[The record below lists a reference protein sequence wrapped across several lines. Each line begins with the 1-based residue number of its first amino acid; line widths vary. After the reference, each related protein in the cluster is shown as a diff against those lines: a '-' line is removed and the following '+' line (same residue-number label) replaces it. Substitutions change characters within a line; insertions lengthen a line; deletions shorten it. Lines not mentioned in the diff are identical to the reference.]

1 MLRDAMSI
9 EDKASQGCRCM
20 GVAVFDPESCN
31 FPGLGQY
38 YKPEVDQPAPQEP
51 PPLDAK
57 PSEPEFP
64 PAPEPPEDEN
74 DQVATVGY
82 LNALK
87 AYQDE
92 VGLLQDQYR
101 SDMELYEA
109 KAKVFEAQME
119 DYQSARLTYEGAR
132 AEAINTAEGLIKN
145 VREEF
150 GWAFVNKNDPEVF
163 WPWMLKTWF
172 AQMTIMLVYIT
183 LILIIFKRKDI
194 A

>member
-1 MLRDAMSI
+1 M
-9 EDKASQGCRCM
+9 
-20 GVAVFDPESCN
+20 
-31 FPGLGQY
+31 
-38 YKPEVDQPAPQEP
+38 
-51 PPLDAK
+51 
-57 PSEPEFP
+57 
-64 PAPEPPEDEN
+64 
-74 DQVATVGY
+74 GY

-163 WPWMLKTWF
+163 SALDAQDVVCADDHHAGLHHPDPDNLQTEGYSLMNRTNPALKKAFMFLT
-172 AQMTIMLVYIT
+172 LVVLLVLSGCSLTGGGSEPNAT
-183 LILIIFKRKDI
+183 LTALSQSNPINR
-194 A
+194 